1 MAKDNIV
8 VGLDVGT
15 TKVATCAGVASEGLI
30 RILGYSR
37 VPNVGMRKG
46 VVIDIE
52 DTVSAISSA
61 LEGTERMVG
70 VPIRSAFVSLGGNH
84 ISSSISKGVVAVSRA
99 DGEIS
104 PSDVERVIE
113 AAKTV
118 ALPPNREIIHVIPKS
133 FMVDGQGGL
142 ADPIGMTGIR
152 LETEAIVVG
161 GSTSAIKNL
170 TKCVHQSGLNLNDIV
185 FAPLASSRA
194 LITKKQKELGVI
206 LIDIGG
212 GTTSFAVFEEGDISH
227 CSVVPVGSMHITN
240 DIAIGLRTSLEI
252 AEKIKI
258 KYGIAIPETVSEA
271 ERINLSAFD
280 PQDSQKIDRRYV
292 SEIIHARLLE
302 IFSLIREELRKIGKD
317 GMLPA
322 GIVFTGGGCQLE
334 GLAELAKEELRLP
347 AQIGMPIAAIEGLVD
362 KLSEPVYSTSVGLML
377 YGLENPT
384 SKVTINAGGVI
395 EKARGFFKQFL
406 P

>member
-1 MAKDNIV
+1 
-8 VGLDVGT
+8 
-15 TKVATCAGVASEGLI
+15 
-30 RILGYSR
+30 
-37 VPNVGMRKG
+37 
-46 VVIDIE
+46 
-52 DTVSAISSA
+52 
-61 LEGTERMVG
+61 
-70 VPIRSAFVSLGGNH
+70 
-84 ISSSISKGVVAVSRA
+84 
-99 DGEIS
+99 
-104 PSDVERVIE
+104 
-113 AAKTV
+113 
-118 ALPPNREIIHVIPKS
+118 
-133 FMVDGQGGL
+133 
-142 ADPIGMTGIR
+142 
-152 LETEAIVVG
+152 
-161 GSTSAIKNL
+161 
-170 TKCVHQSGLNLNDIV
+170 
-185 FAPLASSRA
+185 
-194 LITKKQKELGVI
+194 
-206 LIDIGG
+206 
-212 GTTSFAVFEEGDISH
+212 
-227 CSVVPVGSMHITN
+227 MHITN